1 MQSGI
6 FPPLLKQARVLPRLK
21 KPTMDPD
28 TCSSYRP
35 ISNLS
40 FISKLIERV
49 VVKGF
54 TTHVS
59 DFNLFPNRQSAYRSF
74 HSTET
79 AVLSNHDA
87 LVRSIDSNQV
97 SLLVLLDL
105 SAAFD
110 TVDHSILL
118 SVLSNRFCVDGT
130 ALDWFRPYLSNRTQ
144 SFIYNH
150 QQTESCPVT
159 CSEPQGSVLGPL
171 EFAAY
176 TEDITDLR
184 TVTTS
189 DVTFTPMIRNC
200 TSAVYLRMRR
210 WFEID

>member
-49 VVKGF
+49 VVKRF

-59 DFNLFPNRQSAYRSF
+59 YFNLFPNRQSAYRSF
-74 HSTET
+74 RSTET
-79 AVLSNHDA
+79 AVLSVHGA
-87 LVRSIDSNQV
+87 LVRSIDSKQV

-118 SVLSNRFCVDGT
+118 SFLSNRFCIDGT
-130 ALDWFRPYLSNRTQ
+130 ALD
-144 SFIYNH
+144 
-150 QQTESCPVT
+150 
-159 CSEPQGSVLGPL
+159 
-171 EFAAY
+171 
-176 TEDITDLR
+176 
-184 TVTTS
+184 
-189 DVTFTPMIRNC
+189 
-200 TSAVYLRMRR
+200 
-210 WFEID
+210 